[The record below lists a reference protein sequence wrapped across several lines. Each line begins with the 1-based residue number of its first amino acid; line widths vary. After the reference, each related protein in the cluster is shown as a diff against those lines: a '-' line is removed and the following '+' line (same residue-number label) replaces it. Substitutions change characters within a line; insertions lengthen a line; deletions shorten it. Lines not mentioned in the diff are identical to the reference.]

1 MIEDILVN
9 DNLNLFEL
17 DVDFFKKKY
26 SSIYE
31 QNKDK
36 LDYLD
41 YSKIEKIILDSG
53 METIRQESVILW
65 LSDNTSQIIYNTDIL
80 SWYSYEYIDGY
91 TVKSDSRFVY
101 FILSPA
107 WGQVGSI
114 GIWDTNKKDWIF
126 NYYDEGFC
134 VESVLYSDV
143 LDTFVGYYE
152 WNMPMSPQHGESFFM
167 IDKNRSYRE
176 LEAEKIYDASSYT
189 DFDVDHLDSYK
200 LNMNTKSQFSSNSDI
215 WLIVD
220 MKQKIAV
227 INNHKQRKI
236 LSAYKLKTLQFV

>member
-220 MKQKIAV
+220 MKQNIAV